1 MRIAVAAS
9 LYFANTREMKGHA
22 GWQSQASRLRLAHTR
37 EIKKALQLFFDV
49 LAGLH
54 LAYMREMKVGDIKE
68 PVSLHLAHVRGNE
81 KQSSPPWKLYFPKGA
96 FFSVSFLLLVS
107 LFPLSSDT

>member
-1 MRIAVAAS
+1 MAKS
-9 LYFANTREMKGHA
+9 
-22 GWQSQASRLRLAHTR
+22 SQQVASRTYAGN
-37 EIKKALQLFFDV
+37 KKALQLFFDV